1 MSNWLKV
8 AIAVGGALLL
18 GLIIGYILGAS
29 GKGEL
34 ETAAQSAKQRQS
46 AAERRAKEADA
57 EVSKKRKAIRR
68 RIALLRGKE
77 QLFRALLQMKSSN
90 FGIAGQHLSHASTQ
104 LKKAAR
110 LGSASL
116 KEQLK
121 KLRAG
126 LASAHAK
133 TMALDP
139 VAQVQIETLIN
150 QVHELPGAR

>member
-8 AIAVGGALLL
+8 AIAVGGALLV
-18 GLIIGYILGAS
+18 GLIIGYILGAA

-34 ETAAQSAKQRQS
+34 AVAAQSAKDRQS
-46 AAERRAKEADA
+46 AAERRAKEAGDEA
-57 EVSKKRKAIRR
+57 TKARKGVRQ
-68 RIALLRGKE
+68 RIALLRAKE

-116 KEQLK
+116 KDKLK
-121 KLRAG
+121 RLQTG
-126 LASAHAK
+126 LGGAHGK

-139 VAQVQIETLIN
+139 VAQVQIEILIN
-150 QVHELPGAR
+150 QVHQLPGAR

>member
-8 AIAVGGALLL
+8 AIAVGGALLV
-18 GLIIGYILGAS
+18 GLIIGYIIGVS

-34 ETAAQSAKQRQS
+34 KTAAQSARDKQS
-46 AAERRAKEADA
+46 AAERRAKEAGDTA
-57 EVSKKRKAIRR
+57 DKARKRVRR
-68 RIALLRGKE
+68 RVALLRGKE
-77 QLFRALLQMKSSN
+77 QLFRALLQLKSSN

-110 LGSASL
+110 LGSPSL
-116 KEQLK
+116 AKRIK
-121 KLRAG
+121 RLRAG

-133 TMALDP
+133 TMGLDP

-150 QVHELPGAR
+150 QVHQLPGAR